1 MEDRRSAPASDAVED
16 YAKAIYAIQLYQ
28 EGPVTTS
35 ELAER
40 LDVAPSS
47 VTAMLKRLD
56 ELELVRYE
64 PYHGVTLTPSGERVA
79 LEVIRHHRLI
89 EAFLAESLKMPW
101 DRVHDEAEVL
111 EHYISEELEERMS
124 NALGDPSRDPHGDP
138 IPSAELDLADE
149 ETVSLADLR
158 SGHGATFTRV
168 SDSDPAMLRYL
179 AERGIRPGAQLRV
192 TGEQPFGGPL
202 YVEVDGREQALGGRL
217 ADKMR
222 VEVERA
228 GH

>member
-1 MEDRRSAPASDAVED
+1 
-16 YAKAIYAIQLYQ
+16 
-28 EGPVTTS
+28 
-35 ELAER
+35 
-40 LDVAPSS
+40 
-47 VTAMLKRLD
+47 
-56 ELELVRYE
+56 
-64 PYHGVTLTPSGERVA
+64 
-79 LEVIRHHRLI
+79 
-89 EAFLAESLKMPW
+89 
-101 DRVHDEAEVL
+101 
-111 EHYISEELEERMS
+111 MS
-124 NALGDPSRDPHGDP
+124 NALGDPIRDPHGDP

-158 SGHGATFTRV
+158 PGHGATFTRV